1 MKKITALLLIMAL
14 CLAAVFG
21 FAVAAEKTET
31 WRYIHDPAQNLNAMK
46 DIVVNPDAV
55 YGFSPDP
62 ESTRLGAYAEYDWT
76 DPVWVAEAQESRR
89 EYHKSMES
97 MMDILYRMR
106 DEGATLEE
114 MARAVS
120 TERNVLRLAS
130 YKDDPEGLK
139 KLKASNLETYGHEE
153 GPTPDELFEKYG
165 SWQAVLQ
172 KAFSPN
178 LGMDAACGL
187 YDENYDLYVELG
199 LAEPDPDPADP
210 AEENGGDSTA
220 TDAPQDY
227 ILHVVDQYGD
237 PVPGLYVNFC
247 TDSACTMAVSDG
259 NGTIVFSGAQ
269 DVYHVQMLRAPDGYS
284 FDSEFELYTGR
295 EYGEWRLCIRKN

>member
-1 MKKITALLLIMAL
+1 MAL
-14 CLAAVFG
+14 CLAAVSG
-21 FAVAAEKTET
+21 FAVEAEKTES
-31 WRYIHDPAQNLNAMK
+31 WHYIHDPAQNPNAMK

-62 ESTRLGAYAEYDWT
+62 ESTRLGSYAEYDWT

-130 YKDDPEGLK
+130 YKDDPEGLA

-165 SWQAVLQ
+165 SWQTVLQ

-178 LGMDAACGL
+178 LGMDAVCGL
-187 YDENYDLYVELG
+187 YDEYYDLYVELG
-199 LAEPDPDPADP
+199 LAEPDPIEPAITADP
-210 AEENGGDSTA
+210 QEN
-220 TDAPQDY
+220 
-227 ILHVVDQYGD
+227 I
-237 PVPGLYVNFC
+237 
-247 TDSACTMAVSDG
+247 
-259 NGTIVFSGAQ
+259 
-269 DVYHVQMLRAPDGYS
+269 
-284 FDSEFELYTGR
+284 
-295 EYGEWRLCIRKN
+295 

>member
-1 MKKITALLLIMAL
+1 MKKIIVVFLVTAL

-21 FAVAAEKTET
+21 FAAAAEETET
-31 WRYIHDPAQNLNAMK
+31 RRYIHDPAQNPNAMK

-62 ESTRLGAYAEYDWT
+62 ESTRLGSYAEYDWT

-130 YKDDPEGLK
+130 YQDDPEGLA

-153 GPTPDELFEKYG
+153 GPTPEELFEKYG
-165 SWQAVLQ
+165 SWQTVLQ

-178 LGMDAACGL
+178 LGMDAVCGL
-187 YDENYDLYVELG
+187 YDEYYDLYVELG
-199 LAEPDPDPADP
+199 LAEPDPIEPAITADP
-210 AEENGGDSTA
+210 QEN
-220 TDAPQDY
+220 
-227 ILHVVDQYGD
+227 I
-237 PVPGLYVNFC
+237 
-247 TDSACTMAVSDG
+247 
-259 NGTIVFSGAQ
+259 
-269 DVYHVQMLRAPDGYS
+269 
-284 FDSEFELYTGR
+284 
-295 EYGEWRLCIRKN
+295 

>member
-1 MKKITALLLIMAL
+1 MAL

-21 FAVAAEKTET
+21 FAAAEEEKEP
-31 WRYIHDPAQNLNAMK
+31 WHYIHDPAENPNAMK
-46 DIVVNPDAV
+46 DIIINPDAV

-62 ESTRLGAYAEYDWT
+62 ESTRLGTYAEYDWT
-76 DPVWVAEAQESRR
+76 DPVLVAEAQESRR

-120 TERNVLRLAS
+120 IERNVLRLAS
-130 YKDDPEGLK
+130 YQDDPEGLE
-139 KLKASNLETYGHEE
+139 KLKASNLETYGREE

-165 SWQAVLQ
+165 SWQLVLQ

-178 LGMDAACGL
+178 LGMDAVCGL

-199 LAEPDPDPADP
+199 LAEPDPEPVEPAVTADP
-210 AEENGGDSTA
+210 QEN
-220 TDAPQDY
+220 
-227 ILHVVDQYGD
+227 
-237 PVPGLYVNFC
+237 N
-247 TDSACTMAVSDG
+247 
-259 NGTIVFSGAQ
+259 
-269 DVYHVQMLRAPDGYS
+269 
-284 FDSEFELYTGR
+284 
-295 EYGEWRLCIRKN
+295 

>member
-1 MKKITALLLIMAL
+1 MKKIIVVFLVTAL
-14 CLAAVFG
+14 CLAAVSG
-21 FAVAAEKTET
+21 FTAAAEKTET
-31 WRYIHDPAQNLNAMK
+31 WHYIHDPAQNPNAMK

-62 ESTRLGAYAEYDWT
+62 ESTRLGTYAEYDWT
-76 DPVWVAEAQESRR
+76 DPAWVAEAQESRR

-165 SWQAVLQ
+165 SWQTVLQ

-178 LGMDAACGL
+178 LGMDAVCGL
-187 YDENYDLYVELG
+187 YDEYYDLYVELG
-199 LAEPDPDPADP
+199 LAEPDPDPAEP
-210 AEENGGDSTA
+210 AVTAGPQEN
-220 TDAPQDY
+220 
-227 ILHVVDQYGD
+227 
-237 PVPGLYVNFC
+237 N
-247 TDSACTMAVSDG
+247 
-259 NGTIVFSGAQ
+259 
-269 DVYHVQMLRAPDGYS
+269 
-284 FDSEFELYTGR
+284 
-295 EYGEWRLCIRKN
+295 

>member
-21 FAVAAEKTET
+21 FAAAEEEKEP
-31 WRYIHDPAQNLNAMK
+31 WHYIHNPAENPNAMK
-46 DIVVNPDAV
+46 DIIINPDAV

-76 DPVWVAEAQESRR
+76 DPVLVAEAQASRR
-89 EYHKSMES
+89 EYHQSMES

-120 TERNVLRLAS
+120 IERNVLRLAS
-130 YKDDPEGLK
+130 YQDDPEGLE
-139 KLKASNLETYGHEE
+139 KLKASNLETYGREE

-165 SWQAVLQ
+165 SWQLVLQ

-178 LGMDAACGL
+178 LGMDAVCGL
-187 YDENYDLYVELG
+187 YDENYELYVELG
-199 LAEPDPDPADP
+199 LAEPDPAPVEPAVTADP
-210 AEENGGDSTA
+210 QEN
-220 TDAPQDY
+220 
-227 ILHVVDQYGD
+227 
-237 PVPGLYVNFC
+237 N
-247 TDSACTMAVSDG
+247 
-259 NGTIVFSGAQ
+259 
-269 DVYHVQMLRAPDGYS
+269 
-284 FDSEFELYTGR
+284 
-295 EYGEWRLCIRKN
+295 